1 MNVGEASQ
9 EEPSESIK
17 RLNMIGD
24 GEIMVKD
31 SSVIMGRLS
40 LSELTCEN
48 AIHNSELV
56 PRFLPSCAEGRDTQD
71 NHSWKTFH
79 LWVSAEGLTEHS
91 LGFPV
96 IPPGVFP
103 LVRSWRLY

>member
-31 SSVIMGRLS
+31 SSLIMGWLS

-56 PRFLPSCAEGRDTQD
+56 PHFLPSCAEGRDTQD
-71 NHSWKTFH
+71 HSWKT
-79 LWVSAEGLTEHS
+79 
-91 LGFPV
+91 LGEC
-96 IPPGVFP
+96 
-103 LVRSWRLY
+103 